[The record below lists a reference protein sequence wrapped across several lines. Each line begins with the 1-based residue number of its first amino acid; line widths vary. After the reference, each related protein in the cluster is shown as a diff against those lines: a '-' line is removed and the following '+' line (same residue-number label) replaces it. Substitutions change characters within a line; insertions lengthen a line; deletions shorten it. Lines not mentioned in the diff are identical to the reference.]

1 MDQYKFLISIIEA
14 SYIFYMFRC
23 FKTTYSFNLL
33 PLKFLNN
40 SLYLKHQE
48 YNSNIPVSHICPFGH
63 DMAWLI
69 AGYLVVRN
77 FIPCFDQANIWIIGL
92 ITLGCFLNLNA
103 FVYFLPIIIIE
114 LNLKKLIVVLNNIL
128 VG

>member
-1 MDQYKFLISIIEA
+1 MEPIKLIISVIEA
-14 SYIFYMFRC
+14 GYIFYMFKY

-48 YNSNIPVSHICPFGH
+48 YNSKIPVSHICAFGH

-69 AGYLVVRN
+69 SGYLILRN
-77 FIPCFDQANIWIIGL
+77 FIPCFEKVNKWIIGL
-92 ITLGCFLNLNA
+92 ITLGCCLNLNA
-103 FVYFLPIIIIE
+103 LIYFLPIIIIE
-114 LNLKKLIVVLNNIL
+114 LNLQKLVVGLSNI
-128 VG
+128 

>member
-1 MDQYKFLISIIEA
+1 MDLAKLIISIIEA
-14 SYIFYMFRC
+14 CYIFYMFRC

-48 YNSNIPVSHICPFGH
+48 YNSKIPVSHICPFGH
-63 DMAWLI
+63 DMAWFI
-69 AGYLVVRN
+69 SGYLVIRN
-77 FIPCFDQANIWIIGL
+77 FLPCFDKANKWIIGL
-92 ITLGCFLNLNA
+92 ITLGCCLNLNA
-103 FVYFLPIIIIE
+103 LFYFLPIIIIE
-114 LNLKKLIVVLNNIL
+114 LNLQKLIVLFNNIV